1 MARLEVEIGANIKDF
16 QSKLSQ
22 ALKGFDTLKREEKA
36 LSVAFKEGTISANRY
51 YSALAVN
58 STKLKTTSKAISNY
72 KSSINGVGQGMG
84 RMSKGVASGNSAMTA
99 FSRTIQDAPFGIMGV
114 SNNITNLT
122 EQFGYLK
129 RRTGS
134 AGGALKAMLKDMKG
148 FGGITLA
155 ISLATSLLLVFGD
168 KIFKTKDKIKD
179 LKEEQEK
186 LTKSLDN
193 YVLGLEAV
201 NQANLKGQKT
211 ATKELT
217 SLRLLKEQINNTN
230 LSLDDRKDAIESLRK
245 KYPSYLKNLSDEKL
259 LNGGLSTVY
268 DTLTTSIIKRAKAT
282 ASMNAIIKNSE
293 KLLIIESQLSAEKIN
308 SAELD
313 AKATKLE
320 NTAIN
325 AISKN
330 LSGQETLTR
339 QAKTA
344 RDNYNDSIAKTKTL
358 VGQMQNL
365 EMTNIDLEGN
375 VSDFGGIANSIVPS
389 NTTEKVKDR
398 LKDVFVGFTEKY
410 KEEKQKFQDVV
421 DDDPLIIDADNEWSS
436 IDWTAY
442 YNLKQFDENRQKL
455 IDALNK
461 VNEEAK
467 SIISGGMANT
477 FSGIGQAIGNAL
489 ASGTTVIGAIGLSL
503 LSSLG
508 SFLSEMGGMLI
519 KYGTLAVLKG
529 KLDLAILTG
538 GPVAI
543 GAGIAA
549 IAVGVALTA
558 AGAAMGSF
566 ASSGGNSSNASGGS
580 GSNSGGFNGSSSGG
594 FSSSSGGGT
603 VVFEI
608 AGTKLVGVLSNTL
621 RRNRNFGGSLSLT
634 D

>member
-1 MARLEVEIGANIKDF
+1 M
-16 QSKLSQ
+16 
-22 ALKGFDTLKREEKA
+22 
-36 LSVAFKEGTISANRY
+36 
-51 YSALAVN
+51 N
-58 STKLKTTSKAISNY
+58 S
-72 KSSINGVGQGMG
+72 
-84 RMSKGVASGNSAMTA
+84 
-99 FSRTIQDAPFGIMGV
+99 
-114 SNNITNLT
+114 
-122 EQFGYLK
+122 
-129 RRTGS
+129 
-134 AGGALKAMLKDMKG
+134 
-148 FGGITLA
+148 
-155 ISLATSLLLVFGD
+155 
-168 KIFKTKDKIKD
+168 
-179 LKEEQEK
+179 
-186 LTKSLDN
+186 
-193 YVLGLEAV
+193 
-201 NQANLKGQKT
+201 
-211 ATKELT
+211 
-217 SLRLLKEQINNTN
+217 
-230 LSLDDRKDAIESLRK
+230 
-245 KYPSYLKNLSDEKL
+245 
-259 LNGGLSTVY
+259 
-268 DTLTTSIIKRAKAT
+268 
-282 ASMNAIIKNSE
+282 IIKNSE

-330 LSGQETLTR
+330 LSSQETLTR

-375 VSDFGGIANSIVPS
+375 VSDFGGIASSIVPS

-421 DDDPLIIDADNEWSS
+421 DDDPLIVDSDNEWEA
-436 IDWTAY
+436 IDWEAY
-442 YNLKQFDENRQKL
+442 YNLQEFEKNKAKL
-455 IDALNK
+455 KESLEDLRD
-461 VNEEAK
+461 
-467 SIISGGMANT
+467 SIRGKITNQLANA

-508 SFLSEMGGMLI
+508 SFLSEMGSMLI

-566 ASSGGNSSNASGGS
+566 ASSGGNNSNASGGS
-580 GSNSGGFNGSSSGG
+580 GSNSGGFSGSSSRG
-594 FSSSSGGGT
+594 FSSSGSGGGT

-621 RRNRNFGGSLSLT
+621 RRNRNLGGSLSLT